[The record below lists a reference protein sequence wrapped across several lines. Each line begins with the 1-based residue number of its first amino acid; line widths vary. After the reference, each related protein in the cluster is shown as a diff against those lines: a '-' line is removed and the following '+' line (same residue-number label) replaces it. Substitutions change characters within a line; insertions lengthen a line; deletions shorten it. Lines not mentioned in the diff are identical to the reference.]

1 MPVIFDNGI
10 QDYGVIDH
18 PQQLWDGGASS
29 GTYKFNTPDGG
40 IQDGYFLRCSGT
52 SQGGDQGWVLIGRYA
67 ADASS
72 TVTNTLD
79 SVRGLDDVSTDGT
92 SKWSADWGTFRP
104 KEIRFMGHTD
114 ASNILG
120 NRTIDWIYRVV
131 NINQEGDQRYHPQ
144 LWEWMLNANHGDNQ
158 DGTNNQTPNSIS
170 FRTTAVHDSK
180 QGVKVAGARD
190 GRGRWDN
197 RNLNSVRISDNSGS
211 NYMRPGGFS
220 KPTTGMWYYH
230 AAQDA
235 KWAVSASDNDCGQ
248 DTDSSAFFGWD
259 DNNRGFYDEGTGNR
273 GQNSNHRAYS
283 SCVLVFMR

>member
-10 QDYGVIDH
+10 QDYGVVDH

-40 IQDGYFLRCSGT
+40 IQDGYYLRCEGT

-67 ADASS
+67 ADASQ
-72 TVTNTLD
+72 TVTNTLA
-79 SVRGLDDVSTDGT
+79 SVRGLDDVSTNG
-92 SKWSADWGTFRP
+92 SSYWSADWGTFRP
-104 KEIRFMGHTD
+104 KEIRFMGHTN
-114 ASNILG
+114 ASDILG

-131 NINQEGDQRYHPQ
+131 NVNQEGDQRYHPQ
-144 LWEWMLNANHGDNQ
+144 LWEWMLNANHGDNLHGDQ
-158 DGTNNQTPNSIS
+158 AQGSDQIS
-170 FRTTAVHDSK
+170 FRTTAVNDSK

-197 RNLNSVRISDNSGS
+197 RNLNSVRISDNSGG
-211 NYMRPGGFS
+211 NFMKTGGFS
-220 KPTTGMWYYH
+220 KPQTSMWYYH

-235 KWAVSASDNDCGQ
+235 KWAVSATDNDCGQ

-259 DNNRGFYDEGTGNR
+259 DNNRSFYDEGTGNR
-273 GQNSNHRAYS
+273 GQNSNHRPYS